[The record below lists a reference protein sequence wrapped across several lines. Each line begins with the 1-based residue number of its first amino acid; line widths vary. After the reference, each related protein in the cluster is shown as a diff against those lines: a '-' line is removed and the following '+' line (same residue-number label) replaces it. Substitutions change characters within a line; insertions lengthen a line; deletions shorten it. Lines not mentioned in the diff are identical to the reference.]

1 MLLFACACITNERL
15 TPELG
20 YAVQPSSAVATR
32 VSITVSAAETE
43 QTQREKKTAVS
54 LSPQNVLSIIQQ
66 IQTAFRPQRSL
77 DTIINEFKGDE
88 SSAAF
93 HPSLLDSC

>member
-1 MLLFACACITNERL
+1 MVNERL

-43 QTQREKKTAVS
+43 HETQREKRTVVS
-54 LSPQNVLSIIQQ
+54 LRLKKKKAVLSIIQQ